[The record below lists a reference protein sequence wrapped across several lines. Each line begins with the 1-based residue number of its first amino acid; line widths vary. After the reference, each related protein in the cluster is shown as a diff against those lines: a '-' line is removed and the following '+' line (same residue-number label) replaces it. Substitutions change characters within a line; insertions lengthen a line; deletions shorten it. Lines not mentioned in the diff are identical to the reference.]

1 MSWQVYEWKF
11 RLKSP
16 LHIGFHKI
24 MHFFKT
30 RPYVPGKLL
39 WGALTAKLTPM
50 LGINDYQ
57 KVGEFLKKIIRFGYL
72 YPYVEE
78 KLYIPQYTEEGLKFG
93 SLNQNDFEKKFISSM
108 ASAAI
113 EAESLTAEE
122 GMLHEVEFI
131 SPYTI
136 DDGKPVYLPVYLKG
150 LLWLREFAE
159 NGIRLSR
166 SNDELIIIHN
176 EASFNFKGHLA
187 NRFQIGGERKYGF
200 GLVELKELDEISINE
215 FKGWSGKWNEKD
227 KEVYISL
234 NSNDSVWSHILHSNN
249 LNIKGNIEP
258 LVGRDWEATKGA
270 GRKLTS
276 YGLFWHPGSILCE
289 DRTFKITEFG
299 LWEAVD

>member
-24 MHFFKT
+24 LHFFKT

-39 WGALTAKLTPM
+39 WGALTAKLTPI

-57 KVGEFLKKIIRFGYL
+57 KVGDFLKKTFRFGYL
-72 YPYVEE
+72 YPYVEG

-93 SLNQNDFEKKFISSM
+93 DLNQNDFEKKFISSM

-136 DDGKPVYLPVYLKG
+136 DDGKPVYLKG
-150 LLWLREFAE
+150 LFWLREFSE
-159 NGIRLSR
+159 DGFTVSKKDKNVIITFNTPNIDFETQLVNRL
-166 SNDELIIIHN
+166 
-176 EASFNFKGHLA
+176 
-187 NRFQIGGERKYGF
+187 QIGGEQKYGF
-200 GLVELKELDEISINE
+200 GLLELKEFIKSDQNILKDFYGEWLDEGSE
-215 FKGWSGKWNEKD
+215 FKLKLK
-227 KEVYISL
+227 
-234 NSNDSVWSHILHSNN
+234 SNDPIWAHLLHTDS
-249 LNIKGNIEP
+249 LNIKGHIEP
-258 LVGRDWEATKGA
+258 LVGREWEDSKGS
-270 GRKLTS
+270 GRKLTFH
-276 YGLFWHPGSILCE
+276 GLFWTPGSLLST
-289 DRTFKITEFG
+289 DITLRIMEFG
-299 LWEAVD
+299 LWEVLQ